1 MISIDSPGWW
11 NATTQQPDWIPLI
24 MTKQS
29 VTAAEHVFN
38 FYAQSPQPTS
48 CMLSK
53 RYSPP
58 QSNFKYEKGIRANE
72 VFMLAHLA
80 AVWIQTA
87 DIRRMCTDLC
97 SACWIAWIEMYTP
110 CALPAWWGL
119 ASELPSCQVCVGCIL
134 LTALSLYFA
143 LHLPPRPSISHR
155 RGQGIFLC
163 AGLCMCVCACK
174 EGRKRAEACMGRSC
188 LPPQLVVLSGLW
200 C

>member
-1 MISIDSPGWW
+1 
-11 NATTQQPDWIPLI
+11 
-24 MTKQS
+24 
-29 VTAAEHVFN
+29 
-38 FYAQSPQPTS
+38 
-48 CMLSK
+48 MLSR

-58 QSNFKYEKGIRANE
+58 QPNFKYEKGIRTNE
-72 VFMLAHLA
+72 VFMLAHFA

-110 CALPAWWGL
+110 GALPAWWGL

-143 LHLPPRPSISHR
+143 PHLPPRPSISHH

-163 AGLCMCVCACK
+163 VCLCLCVRACK

>member
-1 MISIDSPGWW
+1 MSS
-11 NATTQQPDWIPLI
+11 TFTH
-24 MTKQS
+24 K
-29 VTAAEHVFN
+29 
-38 FYAQSPQPTS
+38 QSPQPTS
-48 CMLSK
+48 CMLSR

-58 QSNFKYEKGIRANE
+58 QPNFKYEKGIRTNE
-72 VFMLAHLA
+72 VFMLAHFA

-110 CALPAWWGL
+110 GALPAWWGL

-143 LHLPPRPSISHR
+143 PHLPPRPSISHH

-163 AGLCMCVCACK
+163 VCLCLCVRACK